1 MNIREIQVHLTD
13 AGFSP
18 GALDGDLGPKTK
30 AAIAA
35 ALERYVPGEWSG
47 WSEARRLVAVE
58 QVIMREV
65 GRLEV
70 GKIDGLVG
78 PQTSYA
84 RLQWQAGPWRDRLL
98 EPTLAPS
105 APASSPW
112 PLQKDVERFY
122 GARGTR
128 QVQMTLPYPMRIA
141 WDPDQVVRR
150 FSIHELV
157 APSAERALVGIRDH
171 YGLDGVRL
179 YGLDLWG
186 GCLNVRKMRGGSAWS
201 MHSWGIAIDFD
212 PERNQLSWGRPKALL
227 SGVGYL
233 PFWQAWE
240 AEGWVSLGQERDSDW
255 MHVQAA
261 RLT

>member
-1 MNIREIQVHLTD
+1 MESQMNIREIQVHLTD

-18 GALDGDLGPKTK
+18 GAPDGELGPMTK

-35 ALERYVPGEWSG
+35 ALERTVPGEWSG

-58 QVIMREV
+58 QVILRDV

-70 GKIDGLVG
+70 GKIDGRVG

-98 EPTLAPS
+98 EPTLAPA
-105 APASSPW
+105 APTPSSSP
-112 PLQKDVERFY
+112 LQTDVERFY

-128 QVQMTLPYPMRIA
+128 QVQLTLPYPMRIA
-141 WDPDQVVRR
+141 WDPDEVVRR

-157 APSAERALVGIRDH
+157 APSAERALTRIRDH

-186 GCLNVRKMRGGSAWS
+186 GCLNVRKMRGGSA
-201 MHSWGIAIDFD
+201 
-212 PERNQLSWGRPKALL
+212 
-227 SGVGYL
+227 
-233 PFWQAWE
+233 
-240 AEGWVSLGQERDSDW
+240 
-255 MHVQAA
+255 
-261 RLT
+261 